1 MPYYNE
7 HFRKDTDGISLIVRL
22 EGNGD
27 FRVKPGQLR
36 LGGRPGVIDKL
47 PAHGKVPDC
56 LSGGTGL
63 NGSIGGGAV
72 EPFGVRWSFHVGLVV
87 VIFPKNA
94 AGSGYFL

>member
-1 MPYYNE
+1 MFIIWKGYVIIITPN
-7 HFRKDTDGISLIVRL
+7 LPL
-22 EGNGD
+22 
-27 FRVKPGQLR
+27 RV
-36 LGGRPGVIDKL
+36 
-47 PAHGKVPDC
+47 

-72 EPFGVRWSFHVGLVV
+72 EPFGVRWSFHVCLVV